1 MKREVDQNRLA
12 RIQDERFFICIE
24 TDHMYE
30 IKDIKIIESE
40 VWVQSMNDKVYRD
53 SDVMTVSESGDHYR
67 LRSWMKQ
74 KLNIQ

>member
-1 MKREVDQNRLA
+1 
-12 RIQDERFFICIE
+12 
-24 TDHMYE
+24 MYE